1 MLLNGTVSN
10 VKPASRQD
18 GVSSERR
25 KIVSGELHYGLFTSG
40 AYEAAITLIST
51 FTFLGNPLTAT
62 VSLAGKL
69 SEK

>member
-1 MLLNGTVSN
+1 MLFNGTVSN
-10 VKPASRQD
+10 VKPASRQA

-25 KIVSGELHYGLFTSG
+25 KILSGELHYGLFTSG
-40 AYEAAITLIST
+40 SYIAAITLIST

>member
-10 VKPASRQD
+10 AKPASRQA
-18 GVSSERR
+18 G
-25 KIVSGELHYGLFTSG
+25 VSGELRYALFTSG
-40 AYEAAITLIST
+40 SYIAAITLIST